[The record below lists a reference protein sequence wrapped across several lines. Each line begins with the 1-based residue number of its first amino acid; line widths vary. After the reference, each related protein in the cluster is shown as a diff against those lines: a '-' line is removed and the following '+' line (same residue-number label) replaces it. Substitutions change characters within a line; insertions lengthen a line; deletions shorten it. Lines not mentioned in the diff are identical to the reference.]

1 MNSPKKIEE
10 DYHST
15 RKSLIAHLQQ
25 TVEGVSWNEFYE
37 IYERMIY
44 TICRRKGLSDAD
56 AKDVRQMAAIKIHG
70 RINTFD
76 PKRGSFRSWIGV
88 IVRSS
93 IADHFRGKN
102 RPLPTQDPLED
113 ENPMADLPADDNFGR
128 MWDEEWLSHLEQA
141 ATIKLRQQYSSRDC
155 QIFNGFVKQGFKARE
170 LAELHSLTENNVNQ
184 IVDRT
189 KKTFQEECER
199 LRAEEGSP

>member
-1 MNSPKKIEE
+1 MNSPQKPEE
-10 DYHST
+10 DYRST
-15 RKSLIAHLQQ
+15 RKSLIARLQQ

-44 TICRRKGLSDAD
+44 SICRRKGLSDAD
-56 AKDVRQMAAIKIHG
+56 AKDVRQKATIKIHG

-76 PKRGSFRSWIGV
+76 PKRASFRSWIGM
-88 IVRSS
+88 IVGSTV
-93 IADHFRGKN
+93 ADHFRPKN
-102 RPLPTQDPLED
+102 PSLPTCPPHED
-113 ENPMADLPADDNFGR
+113 EDPVAGLPADDDFGR

-170 LAELHSLTENNVNQ
+170 LAELHGLTENNVNQ

-199 LRAEEGSP
+199 LRAEDGSP